1 MRRFL
6 DVLFEHLRWLALC
19 LVVLPMVAGA
29 VGSLRADPSVVTAR
43 IRVDPAGFL
52 GDALS
57 DVLPSAQAPA
67 EAAARQILQLVQ
79 TDWPRASSPA
89 PRASAERALPSD
101 PGERSAVLERLRT
114 RLTAAAEG
122 PTVVVVSYPVD
133 QPQRALALVGALVA
147 AFRDTLE
154 AMEAQKAA
162 AALRADSGA
171 LERARL
177 DMQRAIDAAGRY
189 AYMQDRTGDELRQDP
204 IYQRLLAEAQ
214 VATDHFQSVD
224 TLTGRA
230 LAASDAV
237 SGAGGQAA
245 VVVDAPRV
253 EQRSRALLA
262 ARSWALG
269 LVGTAAAGLLAV
281 YLVALHDP
289 RLRDLEDVRRQLAGA
304 CLFVAPQLSRPPPS
318 Q

>member
-6 DVLFEHLRWLALC
+6 DVLFQHLRWLALC
-19 LVVLPMVAGA
+19 LVVVPTVAGA
-29 VGSLRADPSVVTAR
+29 VGFLLAAPSVVTAR
-43 IRVDPAGFL
+43 IQVDPAGFL

-67 EAAARQILQLVQ
+67 EAAARQILQLAQ
-79 TDWPRASSPA
+79 TDWLPASSPA
-89 PRASAERALPSD
+89 SRASAERVLPSQ
-101 PGERSAVLERLRT
+101 PGERNAALDRLRT
-114 RLTAAAEG
+114 RLTAVAEG
-122 PTVVVVSYPVD
+122 PTVVTVSYPVD

-147 AFRDTLE
+147 TFRDTLE
-154 AMEAQKAA
+154 AVEARKAA
-162 AALRADSGA
+162 AAIRADSGA

-189 AYMQDRTGDELRQDP
+189 AYMQDCTGDELRQDP
-204 IYQRLLAEAQ
+204 DYQRLLAEVQA
-214 VATDHFQSVD
+214 ATDHYQSVD

-237 SGAGGQAA
+237 SAGGQAA

-253 EQRSRALLA
+253 EQGSRALLA

-269 LVGTAAAGLLAV
+269 LVGAAVAGVLAV

-289 RLRDLEDVRRQLAGA
+289 RLRGLEDLRRPLAGA
-304 CLFVAPQLSRPPPS
+304 CLFIAPQLAQPPPPR
-318 Q
+318 